1 MKTPVDT
8 EVYIGKMGSRSG
20 SHECVTLLSSQGLL
34 EIWFRINELHL
45 MGCAMIFNTALEY
58 VNHALLLAKDRCARN
73 PQFPTYTSVINQL
86 IYVKAVFEG
95 VEKDKS
101 RLHDLSLGAL
111 GAKEFEDTDYE
122 LARAIMDVSY
132 IASQSANG
140 LKVKLPTGIL
150 YQDPFVKR

>member
-1 MKTPVDT
+1 
-8 EVYIGKMGSRSG
+8 
-20 SHECVTLLSSQGLL
+20 
-34 EIWFRINELHL
+34 
-45 MGCAMIFNTALEY
+45 MIFNTALEY

-73 PQFPTYTSVINQL
+73 SQFPVYTSVINQL

-111 GAKEFEDTDYE
+111 GAKKFEDMDYE

-150 YQDPFVKR
+150 YQEPPVR